1 MNNKNFTFKQFVIE
15 QEKSAMKV
23 GIDGVIL
30 GAWVDVANAVDILDV
45 GTGTG
50 LIAIMIAQR
59 NSIAHIDAVE
69 IDRQAYEQA
78 AENVNKCKWKERI
91 NVIHEKF
98 QTFAQTAQKR
108 YDLIV
113 SNPPYF
119 IASLQSPE
127 MQRTVARHS
136 VLLSQDDLI
145 SGIGNLLADT
155 GKFAAIFPYI
165 EANVFIAKAA
175 VQNLFCN
182 KKTNIKPNPDKP
194 VKRIMLEFLRTKQNL
209 AENTVCI
216 ETGKRHDYT
225 DEYKTLTKDF
235 YLKF

>member
-15 QEKSAMKV
+15 QDKAAMKV
-23 GIDGVIL
+23 GIDGVML
-30 GAWVDVANAVDILDV
+30 GAWVDVANAADILDV

-50 LIAIMIAQR
+50 LIAIMMAQR
-59 NSIAHIDAVE
+59 NGIAHIDAVE
-69 IDRQAYEQA
+69 IDCQAYEQA
-78 AENVNKCKWKERI
+78 AENVNSCKWKERI

-98 QTFAQTAQKR
+98 QTFALTAQKR

-136 VLLSQDDLI
+136 ALLSQDDLI
-145 SGIGNLLADT
+145 DGIGKLLADT

-165 EANVFIAKAA
+165 EANIFIAKAA

-194 VKRIMLEFLRTKQNL
+194 VKRIMLEFSRTKQNL

>member
-1 MNNKNFTFKQFVIE
+1 MSNTNFSFKQFVIY

-23 GIDGVIL
+23 GVDGVML
-30 GAWVDVANAVDILDV
+30 GAWTDVAKAVNILDI

-50 LIAIMIAQR
+50 LIAIMMAQR
-59 NSIAHIDAVE
+59 NSIANIDAVE
-69 IDRQAYEQA
+69 IEQQSYEQA
-78 AENVNKCKWKERI
+78 VENVNRCIWKNRI

-98 QTFAQTAQKR
+98 QTFAEITQKR

-136 VLLSQDDLI
+136 LLLTQDDLI
-145 SGIGNLLADT
+145 NGVDKILCDT

-165 EANVFIAKAA
+165 EANIFIAKAA
-175 VQNLFCN
+175 VQNIFCN
-182 KKTNIKPNPDKP
+182 KKTNIKPSPEKP
-194 VKRIMLEFLRTKQNL
+194 VKRIMLEFSRIKQNL
-209 AENTVCI
+209 MENTICI

-225 DEYKTLTKDF
+225 AEYKMLTKDF
-235 YLKF
+235 YIKF

>member
-1 MNNKNFTFKQFVIE
+1 MNNKSFSFKQFTIE

-23 GIDGVIL
+23 GVDGVML
-30 GAWVDVANAVDILDV
+30 GAWIDVANASNILDI

-50 LIAIMIAQR
+50 LIAIMTAQR
-59 NSIAHIDAVE
+59 NSIASIDAVE
-69 IDRQAYEQA
+69 IERQSYEQA
-78 AENVNKCKWKERI
+78 VANVNNCKWKERI

-98 QTFAQTAQKR
+98 QTFAQTTQKR

-136 VLLSQDDLI
+136 TLLTQDDLI
-145 SGIGNLLADT
+145 SGINKILTDT

-165 EANVFIAKAA
+165 EANIFIAKAA
-175 VQNLFCN
+175 AQNLFCN
-182 KKTNIKPNPDKP
+182 KKTNIKPNPQKP
-194 VKRIMLEFLRTKQNL
+194 VKRIMLEFSRTKQSL
-209 AENTVCI
+209 MENIICI
-216 ETGKRHDYT
+216 ETGERHDYT
-225 DEYKTLTKDF
+225 DGYKRLTKDF